1 MLLLQELLCSILF
14 FFRLKLRR
22 LDDLCSHL
30 CAELSE
36 GNHAAGY
43 MLLEILFLSCKTL
56 CILLRNSN
64 RLQKTVVS
72 DQLFAAL
79 TAFAIL
85 QIINKK
91 RTEQKL
97 LHRNAS
103 WYGPFAVD
111 GRPQVSLNQ
120 EI

>member
-1 MLLLQELLCSILF
+1 MLLLQELLCSILL

-22 LDDLCSHL
+22 LDDLRSHL
-30 CAELSE
+30 CAELSK

-43 MLLEILFLSCKTL
+43 MLLEIPFLSRKTL
-56 CILLRNSN
+56 CILLRNPDC
-64 RLQKTVVS
+64 LQKPFVS

-91 RTEQKL
+91 
-97 LHRNAS
+97 
-103 WYGPFAVD
+103 
-111 GRPQVSLNQ
+111 
-120 EI
+120 